1 MAFSQDQFSHFPF
14 RLRPSTFP
22 VPSSKESII
31 PKDVNF
37 LVGYEAG
44 HQLTESERGDVGF
57 TRVEQLEQWFLA
69 SAPGNP
75 VLLRR
80 WASGLGEGE
89 LKRRGRAGCGE
100 GIKYPSIL

>member
-1 MAFSQDQFSHFPF
+1 MFVLLS
-14 RLRPSTFP
+14 PSTVP
-22 VPSSKESII
+22 VPFPLPPSKESII

-44 HQLTESERGDVGF
+44 HRLTEPERRGVRF
-57 TRVEQLEQWFLA
+57 ARVEQLEQWFLA